1 MAYHRMKIPC
11 SVVRGCIDYP
21 LSLTVLSLGVMAALG
36 TTAALAVCGY
46 PATQLT
52 TGVTETGTVT
62 FTNLGN
68 GNGNNSQVTVG
79 GLQLSCGG
87 NSGVTGST
95 LALFFQNLSDGSSG
109 PGVPVGCTKNGTLSG
124 WTSGPASSNVVTFSS
139 STPNTNVPNLSVIG
153 SSASLT
159 VVDGSATGGQLSSS
173 LSLKTV
179 CVGSPG
185 NWQNQEYHA
194 GTGGGSVVD
203 WKLGAPSP
211 TNKDPTATIGTW
223 SLSGNSVVYNYTG
236 AGSFTYTVW
245 KQTNGSLDFCNGTGT
260 VVNGT
265 VKAGQ
270 SACP

>member
-11 SVVRGCIDYP
+11 SVVRGRIDYP

-36 TTAALAVCGY
+36 TTAALAACAS

-52 TGVTETGTVT
+52 SGVTETGTVT

-68 GNGNNSQVTVG
+68 GSSSQVTVG
-79 GLQLSCGG
+79 GLQFSCGN
-87 NSGVTGST
+87 NSGVTAST
-95 LALFFQNLSDGSSG
+95 LASFFQGLSDGSSG
-109 PGVPVGCTKNGTLSG
+109 PGVPVGCTTTGTLSG
-124 WTSGPASSNVVTFSS
+124 WTSGPASGNVVTFSS
-139 STPNTNVPNLSVIG
+139 STPNTNVTNLLVTG
-153 SSASLT
+153 LSASVT
-159 VVDGSATGGQLSSS
+159 EVDGSPTGGQLRSS

-179 CVGSPG
+179 CVGSAG

-203 WKLGAPSP
+203 WKLGAPSL

-223 SLSGNSVVYNYTG
+223 SLSGSTVVYSYTG
-236 AGSFTYTVW
+236 GGSFTYTVW
-245 KQTNGSLDFCNGTGT
+245 QQLNGSLDFCSGGSF

>member
-36 TTAALAVCGY
+36 TTAALAVCAS

-52 TGVTETGTVT
+52 SGVTETGTVT

-68 GNGNNSQVTVG
+68 GTNSKVTVG
-79 GLQLSCGG
+79 GLQFSCG
-87 NSGVTGST
+87 NSSGVTGST
-95 LALFFQNLSDGSSG
+95 LASFFQNLSDGSSG
-109 PGVPVGCTKNGTLSG
+109 PGVPGGCTKTGTLSG

-153 SSASLT
+153 SSASVT
-159 VVDGSATGGQLSSS
+159 EVDGSPTGGQLSSS
-173 LSLKTV
+173 LGLKTV
-179 CVGSPG
+179 CVGSVG

-194 GTGGGSVVD
+194 GTVGGSIID
-203 WKLGAPSP
+203 WKLGASDP
-211 TNKDPTATIGTW
+211 KDPTKTIGSW
-223 SLSGNSVVYNYTG
+223 SLSGNTVVYNYTG

-245 KQTNGSLDFCNGTGT
+245 QQTNGSLDFCSGTST